1 MLVVIKLGN
10 EYWDCDYD
18 CEVMCKLAL
27 IVTDLILFN
36 MKIGMSNFEVGFK
49 SKEINKIL
57 NLNNFYIFKNG

>member
-1 MLVVIKLGN
+1 VLVVIKLGN

-49 SKEINKIL
+49 SKISF
-57 NLNNFYIFKNG
+57 NLGLF

>member
-49 SKEINKIL
+49 SKIITLNTIYQFNKIL
-57 NLNNFYIFKNG
+57 NL